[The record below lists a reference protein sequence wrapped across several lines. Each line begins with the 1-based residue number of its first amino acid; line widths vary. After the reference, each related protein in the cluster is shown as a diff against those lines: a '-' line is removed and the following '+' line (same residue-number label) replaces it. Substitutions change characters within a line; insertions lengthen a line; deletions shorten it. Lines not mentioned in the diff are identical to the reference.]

1 VPVDS
6 KGAKRWGFRNIK
18 VVRDNVP
25 STPRINNILSGG
37 NKMLSATERADVNA
51 AKSNIQKENNPKG
64 TITITKLRRAIDAM
78 HEITGLSKYLEFK
91 FGIECRRNAL
101 IYRVID
107 DTDDTEKKYVADR
120 VKSSGVSDG
129 RANFN
134 IPVGKVLQRLL
145 DGQSQTF
152 IAMDNRRKTVRAIWF
167 LYGEDA
173 CEMLKKFDKN
183 LIIQLGITPKNK
195 SKNLFSNAFNSEKY
209 RYNISEPAERER
221 LLNAKIEFAS
231 VNNVNANRETEEFW
245 NSDKS
250 QMCASH
256 FKEQLIVNAMNE
268 KLREYGVFAKKHVD
282 DNSTKVDVRV
292 ILPEG
297 PYSRVQSK
305 MVTIRKDG
313 TDFFNM
319 CPPGRVPI
327 NLMVEIDSFDVYYTT
342 TNGVFSLPAR
352 VINPTTGEIEPY
364 LSKEEMSVENVCV
377 SKPWRG
383 KHMKYLCD
391 LNDDAGVRKY
401 IAFQKERVLNRPSC
415 DVVGM

>member
-1 VPVDS
+1 MTPACEDQITMQANMKSNMLSDITRAIMAVERLKPTKGTSMKEWNIAIEDARKAREDESRSRDNFSVKRAWLQANVYRIQLNIIRGENICLEDWKRTYEGVFIAVTIIRGVEMRMTPQELKDAPVPVDS

-250 QMCASH
+250 QM
-256 FKEQLIVNAMNE
+256 
-268 KLREYGVFAKKHVD
+268 
-282 DNSTKVDVRV
+282 
-292 ILPEG
+292 
-297 PYSRVQSK
+297 
-305 MVTIRKDG
+305 
-313 TDFFNM
+313 
-319 CPPGRVPI
+319 
-327 NLMVEIDSFDVYYTT
+327 
-342 TNGVFSLPAR
+342 
-352 VINPTTGEIEPY
+352 
-364 LSKEEMSVENVCV
+364 
-377 SKPWRG
+377 
-383 KHMKYLCD
+383 
-391 LNDDAGVRKY
+391 
-401 IAFQKERVLNRPSC
+401 
-415 DVVGM
+415 